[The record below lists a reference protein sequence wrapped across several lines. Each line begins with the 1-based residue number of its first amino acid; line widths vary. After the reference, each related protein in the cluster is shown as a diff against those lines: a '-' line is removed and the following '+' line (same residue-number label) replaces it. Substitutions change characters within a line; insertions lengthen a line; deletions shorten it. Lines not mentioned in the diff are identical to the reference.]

1 MTQLTL
7 NPKENEMI
15 HSKLLQAIN
24 SRRNWIIKKINIFI
38 IISNF
43 LLLVSL
49 LISAIYIKENVF
61 YFLIILPIVLIVLL
75 PIILIKIDAQLQIK
89 DIQEFVNNNNELISN
104 LINKEINENDFKIKS
119 HSKMY
124 SKNKNFT
131 NEIIKQAIK
140 QLREL

>member
-1 MTQLTL
+1 M
-7 NPKENEMI
+7 
-15 HSKLLQAIN
+15 
-24 SRRNWIIKKINIFI
+24 
-38 IISNF
+38 
-43 LLLVSL
+43 
-49 LISAIYIKENVF
+49 
-61 YFLIILPIVLIVLL
+61 IILPIVLIVLL
-75 PIILIKIDAQLQIK
+75 PIILIKIDTQLQIK

-104 LINKEINENDFKIKS
+104 LINKEINENDFKIKN